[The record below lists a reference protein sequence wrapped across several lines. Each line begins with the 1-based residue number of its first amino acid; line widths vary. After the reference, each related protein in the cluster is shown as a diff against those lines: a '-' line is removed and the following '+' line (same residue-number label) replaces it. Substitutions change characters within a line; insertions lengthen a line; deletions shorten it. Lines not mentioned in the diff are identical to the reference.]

1 MHSSTCTH
9 MHVTS
14 TTLGAATTLAA
25 TTLAA
30 TLASTAQGIGM
41 GFRRREQALRDLS
54 QVLGRSPASLSY
66 LGLTIVPRRWLGC
79 MGAACVLRAARPTMW
94 RNGHALL
101 SMRS

>member
-14 TTLGAATTLAA
+14 TTLGASTTRRHHAPPPR
-25 TTLAA
+25 
-30 TLASTAQGIGM
+30 ASTAQGIGM

-79 MGAACVLRAARPTMW
+79 MGAARVLRAGGPTMW

>member
-1 MHSSTCTH
+1 MLSSTYAH

-14 TTLGAATTLAA
+14 TTLGASTTRRHHAPPPR
-25 TTLAA
+25 
-30 TLASTAQGIGM
+30 ASTAQGIGM

-79 MGAACVLRAARPTMW
+79 MGAARVLRAGGPTMW

>member
-1 MHSSTCTH
+1 
-9 MHVTS
+9 
-14 TTLGAATTLAA
+14 
-25 TTLAA
+25 
-30 TLASTAQGIGM
+30 M

-79 MGAACVLRAARPTMW
+79 MGAARVLRAGGPTMW

-101 SMRS
+101 SIHVEA

>member
-1 MHSSTCTH
+1 

-14 TTLGAATTLAA
+14 TTLAATTLAA

-30 TLASTAQGIGM
+30 TALASTAQGIGM

-79 MGAACVLRAARPTMW
+79 MGAACVLRAGGPTMR